1 VSKRY
6 AWPSRCAESGFRI
19 TRPPGIHSPPGERLA
34 SDLRQERLQARCFR
48 LEPGIPVLRLGE
60 RSGTVIL
67 LVTSTLGNCS
77 CVAPPPAS
85 MQSSATAPALRST
98 RMCKCRG
105 RRMRWSDLSTAC
117 SRRGSTASIHGV
129 VPPASMQSSATAPAL
144 RSTWMCKCRGCRMRW
159 SDPRRLFQTPFY
171 LPRPWGRTSC
181 IHAVVGNCSC
191 VALPPASMQS
201 SFVARHPCRGITR
214 LPASECLSLAW
225 PLRRRS
231 GANSAAGPQGEGQE
245 PEVRERH
252 QREGHPKAEVSGLL
266 PSDSAPGLRGFAD
279 STSVCW
285 QQTGRDPSRPPYGP
299 FLRPAATAYG
309 TLVARIVRAKA

>member
-1 VSKRY
+1 MR
-6 AWPSRCAESGFRI
+6 
-19 TRPPGIHSPPGERLA
+19 
-34 SDLRQERLQARCFR
+34 ERLQARCFR

-77 CVAPPPAS
+77 CVALDGCSRRRSTSPIHGVVPPAS

-144 RSTWMCKCRGCRMRW
+144 RSTWMCKCRGRRMRW

-201 SFVARHPCRGITR
+201 SATAPALLYLLHPCSRPSSRGIH
-214 LPASECLSLAW
+214 AGCSLASRRASVFL
-225 PLRRRS
+225 LRGHCAAGAARTAQLARRAKGRSPKSEKGTKEKATPKRRS
-231 GANSAAGPQGEGQE
+231 PGSCPPTPRQGSGGSLTAPPCAGSKLGAIPRAHPTGLSCALPPPLTGP
-245 PEVRERH
+245 
-252 QREGHPKAEVSGLL
+252 L
-266 PSDSAPGLRGFAD
+266 
-279 STSVCW
+279 
-285 QQTGRDPSRPPYGP
+285 
-299 FLRPAATAYG
+299 
-309 TLVARIVRAKA
+309 